1 MSGTD
6 HVGDEEELPQPG
18 RPLLPRRIRLAALL
32 LAVLAVATL
41 IAIRVWPRSPHQ
53 AAVPSA
59 TTSVASAV
67 PPATPETTNTTRR
80 WPTAPGACD
89 EHDLP
94 IVSSR
99 PPAEHTGVTVLL
111 GGNQLRTV
119 DFDRGRVT
127 AMAQARLHAGEFV
140 IGLTTSSQTYAVT
153 AVCPSPAA
161 GRRLR
166 LLRIGADGSV
176 SAVTLP
182 GSTDAVLADD
192 THVQALALPE
202 NPDPNA
208 SGYLMPLD
216 GRRRVRLPAGFV
228 PLRWIQP
235 HGVIVGIL
243 IAQPDTGPNTP
254 HSLLIID
261 ATTGHVRAHLG
272 TGWLIAASDGLVL
285 WATGCDELSDKPC
298 TLHSRSVTG
307 GPTASYRLPR
317 PAPESGGGVLS
328 PDGRL
333 LAFTLKRPAQDPRF
347 EAQPAPPNDIA
358 VLHLDTGRLEIVPGL
373 EVPADWFPPPLGMA
387 FSADGRWLMIA
398 INAGPKIRLLAW
410 RPGLAHPYE
419 SKPITG
425 PVIADVPILVLPAR
439 TGH

>member
-1 MSGTD
+1 
-6 HVGDEEELPQPG
+6 
-18 RPLLPRRIRLAALL
+18 
-32 LAVLAVATL
+32 
-41 IAIRVWPRSPHQ
+41 
-53 AAVPSA
+53 
-59 TTSVASAV
+59 
-67 PPATPETTNTTRR
+67 
-80 WPTAPGACD
+80 
-89 EHDLP
+89 
-94 IVSSR
+94 VSSR
-99 PPAEHTGVTVLL
+99 PPAEHTGITVLL

-153 AVCPSPAA
+153 AVCPSPGA
-161 GRRLR
+161 
-166 LLRIGADGSV
+166 ADGCGCFGSRRRERQRRHA
-176 SAVTLP
+176 SR
-182 GSTDAVLADD
+182 STDAVLADD

-202 NPDPNA
+202 NPDPNT

-228 PLRWIQP
+228 PLSWIQP

-243 IAQPDTGPNTP
+243 ISQPDTGPNTP

-398 INAGPKIRLLAW
+398 INAGPKIRILA
-410 RPGLAHPYE
+410 
-419 SKPITG
+419 
-425 PVIADVPILVLPAR
+425 
-439 TGH
+439 